1 MLIPPPDDRT
11 ATTRATCNYVI
22 NFLLLAAVAAGGAA
36 AAFGPRE
43 PRIEPAVTAEPSQ
56 SLPTMLATQSAAPAE
71 SSRTA
76 TAPTTASQLI
86 PPTGSVRLT
95 YIQARGN
102 PSAAVAYALR
112 QRGTPYLWGA
122 TGNGGFDCSGLVMRA
137 WQAGG
142 VYLPRTTYQMA
153 RVGTRITRS
162 QLQPGDLIFS
172 NNFGHVQLY
181 IGGGQI
187 VQAARPGTVVS
198 TGPLPYA
205 SRVNAYTRVRW
216 L

>member
-1 MLIPPPDDRT
+1 MLIPPPDDPT
-11 ATTRATCNYVI
+11 ATARATCSHVI
-22 NFLLLAAVAAGGAA
+22 NFLLLAAVAVSGAA
-36 AAFGPRE
+36 AAVAPRQ
-43 PRIEPAVTAEPSQ
+43 PQIEPTVTVEPSQ
-56 SLPTMLATQSAAPAE
+56 SLSTMLATQSPAPAE

-76 TAPTTASQLI
+76 APSTTASQLT
-86 PPTGSVRLT
+86 PLAGSVRLT
-95 YIQARGN
+95 YTRARGN
-102 PSAAVAYALR
+102 PSAAVDYALR
-112 QRGTPYLWGA
+112 QRGTPYRWGG

-181 IGGGQI
+181 IGGGRI